1 MHGFV
6 SALREEGQHDS
17 VNRRGSCCRS
27 CALLL
32 ASRWFVAFAR
42 MPDLFLRAKYLLIA
56 AMLMAATEMPM
67 G

>member
-17 VNRRGSCCRS
+17 VNRRGSCCR
-27 CALLL
+27 L
-32 ASRWFVAFAR
+32 AAGSRWFVAFAR
-42 MPDLFLRAKYLLIA
+42 MRDLFLRAKYLLIA